1 MMRREQLSLQERVAL
16 HSDQQAF
23 KQLFR
28 LYYPGLYQFASSI
41 VKCKEVAE
49 EIVNDLFVTL
59 WTKRESLTSI
69 LNFKVYVYIAVKNRC
84 FNHISRER
92 SLESIDLFEQLEV
105 DCTERVHT
113 PEDMMLASE
122 LQHRINKL
130 VQELP
135 PRCLIVYK
143 LVKEEGFKYKEVAE
157 ILNISIR
164 TVENQIAAAVR
175 KIAEGL
181 SVDFSED
188 KNLQRLLKQRII
200 PN

>member
-1 MMRREQLSLQERVAL
+1 MRSEQLSLQERVAL

-28 LYYPGLYQFASSI
+28 LYYPGLYQFALSI
-41 VKCKEVAE
+41 VKRKEISE

-92 SLESIDLFEQLEV
+92 SLESIDSFDQLEL
-105 DCTERVHT
+105 DCARRVHT
-113 PEDMMLASE
+113 PEDMMIASE
-122 LQHRINKL
+122 LHKRINQL

-135 PRCLIVYK
+135 PRCLIIYK

-157 ILNISIR
+157 ILSISTR
-164 TVENQIAAAVR
+164 TVENQIATAVR

-181 SVDFSED
+181 NIDFSED
-188 KNLQRLLKQRII
+188 KRFRRLIKQRIM